1 MRIIGPPKSAIYK
14 RLWRCA
20 FPEKKKR
27 ASFGVKLI
35 KQLND
40 IICNARKTATWL
52 AYRKAAGQIREFL
65 KSGTA
70 ELQTSIKVA
79 FLSSF
84 TVDPLVDFT
93 IVEAAACSIGLQTYI
108 APFGQISQEI
118 LNPASGLYHFTP
130 DVTILA
136 AEADSLANNPIEA
149 FETLVTLSKTFKE
162 KGTGILVVC
171 TFMAGPLW
179 PLHILQ
185 TEHKI
190 QLAKAN
196 QSLRECFAGDCRVQ
210 VCDLDSVAAYLGYA
224 NSISPEMSA
233 MARIPFSEGFL
244 VLLAKKLV
252 AHLKAKA
259 GIICKCLVLDCDNT
273 LWGGIIGEDG
283 INEIALGPDW
293 PGREYVNFQKVIL
306 ELYQQGVILGINSKN
321 NEQDVMQVL
330 REHPHMILKEEHFAA
345 IIVNWDPKPQNM
357 RKLAE
362 QMNIGLD
369 SLVFVDD
376 NPAERQLMRQ
386 MQPQVEV
393 LDLPDNPAL
402 FEKALRE
409 TSFFAKA
416 SLTEED
422 KKRGEIYAAQR
433 KRMELQKSSVSFD
446 DYLKSLEMICSIRL
460 AEEKD
465 VKRAAQLTQRT
476 NQFNLTTCR
485 YSEADIKA
493 MMGNPNWRIYVL
505 GLKDKFGDNGTVGLA
520 IVEIQPK
527 CWRVDT
533 FLMSCR
539 VIGRQ
544 VEDALVDRICRD
556 AVKAGRASV
565 SAEYVPTAKNNLVA
579 DFWDKMGFSRQ
590 STEAHRIQYAKEL
603 TDYKSPRFAYL
614 QIESR

>member
-1 MRIIGPPKSAIYK
+1 
-14 RLWRCA
+14 
-20 FPEKKKR
+20 
-27 ASFGVKLI
+27 
-35 KQLND
+35 
-40 IICNARKTATWL
+40 
-52 AYRKAAGQIREFL
+52 
-65 KSGTA
+65 
-70 ELQTSIKVA
+70 
-79 FLSSF
+79 
-84 TVDPLVDFT
+84 VDFT
-93 IVEAAACSIGLQTYI
+93 IVEAAGSSVGLQTYI
-108 APFGQISQEI
+108 APFGQVSQEI
-118 LNPASGLYHFTP
+118 LNAESGLYRFAP
-130 DVTILA
+130 DVTILT
-136 AEADSLANNPIEA
+136 AEADSLSQNPIEA
-149 FETLVTLSKTFKE
+149 FESLVTLSRTFRE
-162 KGTGILVVC
+162 KRTGILIVC
-171 TFMAGPLW
+171 TFMAKPSW

-185 TEHKI
+185 TEHQI

-196 QSLRECFAGDCRVQ
+196 QSLMEHFADDSRVQ
-210 VCDLDSVAAYLGYA
+210 VCDLDSLAAYLGYA

-259 GIICKCLVLDCDNT
+259 GIIRKCLVLDCDNT

-283 INEIALGPDW
+283 IDGIALGPDW
-293 PGREYVNFQKVIL
+293 PGREYVNFQKAIL
-306 ELYQQGVILGINSKN
+306 ELYQQGVILAINSKN

-345 IIVNWDPKPQNM
+345 IIVNWESKPQNM
-357 RKLAE
+357 QKLAD

-369 SLVFVDD
+369 TLVFVDD
-376 NPAERQLMRQ
+376 NPAERQLMCQ

-402 FEKALRE
+402 FEKTLRE

-446 DYLKSLEMICSIRL
+446 DYLRSLQMICSIRL
-460 AEEKD
+460 AGEKD

-476 NQFNLTTCR
+476 NQFNLTTRR
-485 YSEADIKA
+485 YSEANIAA
-493 MMGNPNWRIYVL
+493 MRGNPDWRIYVL

-520 IVEIQPK
+520 LMEVQPK
-527 CWRVDT
+527 CWRIDT

-544 VEDALVDRICRD
+544 VEDAFVDRICRD
-556 AVKAGRASV
+556 AVKAGCVSI
-565 SAEYVPTAKNNLVA
+565 SAEYIPTAKNNLVT
-579 DFWDKMGFSRQ
+579 DFWDKMGFARVN
-590 STEAHRIQYAKEL
+590 TEAQRIQYAKGL
-603 TDYKSPRFAYL
+603 TDYKSPRFEYL
-614 QIESR
+614 QIESQ

>member
-1 MRIIGPPKSAIYK
+1 M
-14 RLWRCA
+14 
-20 FPEKKKR
+20 
-27 ASFGVKLI
+27 
-35 KQLND
+35 
-40 IICNARKTATWL
+40 
-52 AYRKAAGQIREFL
+52 
-65 KSGTA
+65 
-70 ELQTSIKVA
+70 
-79 FLSSF
+79 
-84 TVDPLVDFT
+84 DFT
-93 IVEAAACSIGLQTYI
+93 IVEAADCSIGLQTYI
-108 APFGQISQEI
+108 APYGQVSQEI
-118 LNPASGLYHFTP
+118 LNAASGLYRFAP
-130 DVTILA
+130 DVTILT
-136 AEADSLANNPIEA
+136 AEADSLSQNPIEA
-149 FETLVTLSKTFKE
+149 SEKLVTLSKAFKE

-171 TFMAGPLW
+171 TFMAEPAW

-185 TEHKI
+185 IEHQI
-190 QLAKAN
+190 QLSKAN
-196 QSLRECFAGDCRVQ
+196 QSLRENFAGDCRAQ
-210 VCDLDSVAAYLGYA
+210 VCDLDSLAAYLGYA

-259 GIICKCLVLDCDNT
+259 GIIRKCLVLDCDNT

-283 INEIALGPDW
+283 IDGIALGPDW
-293 PGREYVNFQKVIL
+293 PGREYVNFQKAIL
-306 ELYQQGVILGINSKN
+306 ELYQQGVILAINSKN

-330 REHPHMILKEEHFAA
+330 REHPHMILREEHFAA
-345 IIVNWDPKPQNM
+345 IIVNWDAKPQNLE
-357 RKLAE
+357 KLAD

-393 LDLPDNPAL
+393 LDLSENPAL
-402 FEKALRE
+402 FEKTLRE
-409 TSFFAKA
+409 SSFFAKA

-446 DYLKSLEMICSIRL
+446 DYLRSLEMICSIRL

-465 VKRAAQLTQRT
+465 IKRAAQLTQRT
-476 NQFNLTTCR
+476 NQFNLTTRR
-485 YSEADIKA
+485 YSEANITGLL
-493 MMGNPNWRIYVL
+493 GNPDWRIYVL

-520 IVEIQPK
+520 IVETQPK
-527 CWRVDT
+527 CWRMDT

-544 VEDALVDRICRD
+544 VEDAFVDRICRD
-556 AVKAGRASV
+556 AAQADCVSI
-565 SAEYVPTAKNNLVA
+565 SAEYIPTAKNNLVA

-590 STEAHRIQYAKEL
+590 STEAQRIQYAKGL

-614 QIESR
+614 KIESR